1 MKSIIDK
8 YKDILIEQVRDTVHR
23 HFEKPNNDTYA
34 EQIRGSWIEL
44 PDGYSADVDI
54 DLWGCNYSVNG
65 GYENPS
71 YDEGK
76 LEYSVL
82 FVKVYNN
89 NGELVEAAK
98 NVEWLKGEEEW

>member
-1 MKSIIDK
+1 M
-8 YKDILIEQVRDTVHR
+8 
-23 HFEKPNNDTYA
+23 
-34 EQIRGSWIEL
+34 
-44 PDGYSADVDI
+44 DI